1 MPSSFPE
8 NTSRLKSTFTVPVV
22 EDTASPVIAPSE
34 PTASATA
41 IILPDEPVVVI
52 EARRSWSAL
61 DLRELWAYREL
72 LYFLTVRDIK
82 VRYKQTALGAAWAII
97 QPVMTML
104 VFTLFFGRLA
114 GIDTGGVP
122 YPVFA
127 FAGLL
132 PWTFFSNA
140 ITNSGNSLVTDARL
154 ISKVYFPRMIIP
166 AAAVAAGWVDLI
178 IAFVFSLGL
187 FFYYGIGLTW
197 KLVLLAPLFAL
208 VSLLALGTGM
218 LLAALNIKYRDVRYA
233 LPFMIQLWLFAS
245 PVIYP
250 LSLVSPQW
258 RWILMLNPM
267 SGIIENLRAALFAG
281 TNFNWASLAISIG
294 VTLVVLT
301 CGAFYFKYMEKQFA
315 DIV

>member
-1 MPSSFPE
+1 MPSSLPE
-8 NTSRLKSTFTVPVV
+8 NASSLKSTFTV
-22 EDTASPVIAPSE
+22 EDTASPGVVSSKPAD
-34 PTASATA
+34 SATA

-97 QPVMTML
+97 QPLFTML

-122 YPVFA
+122 YPLFA

-132 PWTFFSNA
+132 AWTFFSNA
-140 ITNSGNSLVTDARL
+140 VTNSGNSLVTDARL

-166 AAAVAAGWVDLI
+166 GAAVAAGWVDLG
-178 IAFVFSLGL
+178 IAFLFFLGL
-187 FFYYGIGLTW
+187 LLCYGVSLTW
-197 KLVLLAPLFAL
+197 KLLLLAPLLAL
-208 VSLLALGTGM
+208 VSLLALGIGM

-233 LPFMIQLWLFAS
+233 LPFIIQLWLFAS

-250 LSLVSPQW
+250 SSLVSPEW
-258 RWILMLNPM
+258 RWALMLNPM
-267 SGIIENLRAALFAG
+267 TGIIENLRAALFVQSE
-281 TNFNWASLAISIG
+281 FNLPSLLASVL
-294 VTLVVLT
+294 VTLVALIF
-301 CGAFYFKYMEKQFA
+301 GAYYFKRMEREFA

>member
-1 MPSSFPE
+1 MPSSLPE
-8 NTSRLKSTFTVPVV
+8 NTSSLKPTFTV
-22 EDTASPVIAPSE
+22 EDTASPVIVPSE
-34 PTASATA
+34 ATDSATT
-41 IILPDEPVVVI
+41 IILPDEPIVVI

-97 QPVMTML
+97 QPLFTML

-122 YPVFA
+122 YPLFA

-140 ITNSGNSLVTDARL
+140 VTNSGNSLVTDARL

-166 AAAVAAGWVDLI
+166 AAAVLAGWVDLG
-178 IAFVFSLGL
+178 IAFVFFLGL
-187 FFYYGIGLTW
+187 LIYYGVGLTW
-197 KLVLLAPLFAL
+197 GVLLIPPLLGLA
-208 VSLLALGTGM
+208 SLLALGTGM

-233 LPFMIQLWLFAS
+233 LPFLIQLWLFAS
-245 PVIYP
+245 PIIYP
-250 LSLVSPQW
+250 SNLISPRW
-258 RWILMLNPM
+258 RWLLSLNPM
-267 SGIIENLRAALFAG
+267 TGIVENLRAALFLG
-281 TNFNWASLAISIG
+281 TNFDWASLATSIG
-294 VTLVVLT
+294 VTLVALT